1 MTGITLGDA
10 AGADRVVV
18 RGFAPGD
25 EATILAEMLA
35 ALARGECEGM
45 EAYQLEA
52 AAQQLPEEPDRVAV
66 AEVGGRLAGWTVPAD
81 DELVVVPE
89 FRRRGVGRRL
99 VAAAR
104 SIAAAQGRDELRLW
118 VPHRFG
124 PEAFALACGL
134 RYASS
139 LWRMRLPPDAVGT
152 VSAPVFPGGTNVRSL
167 QPGVDEAAF
176 TALVNRAFLDHPS
189 TYHLSEDQVRRVHGL
204 PGFDPA
210 TILVVEDAAT
220 GEMIGFCRVVTY
232 TSDTGRPGGEVR
244 ALGVDR
250 PWRGRGLGRAV
261 TAWGVVELRR
271 RGAESIVL
279 AVEGANER
287 ALRLYTGLG
296 FQLDIEWPHWTIAS
310 RPDVGLAA
318 SASP

>member
-1 MTGITLGDA
+1 MTGTMLGDA
-10 AGADRVVV
+10 AGSDRVVV
-18 RGFAPGD
+18 RAYAPGD
-25 EATILAEMLA
+25 EAAILAEMLA
-35 ALARGECEGM
+35 TLARGEYEGM

-52 AAQQLPEEPDRVAV
+52 AAKRLPDEPDRVAV
-66 AEVGGRLAGWTVPAD
+66 AEQGGRLAGWTVPAD

-118 VPHRFG
+118 VPHRVG
-124 PEAFALACGL
+124 PEAFAIACGL
-134 RYASS
+134 RYTSS
-139 LWRMRLPPDAVGT
+139 LWRMRLPADAVGA
-152 VSAPVFPGGTNVRSL
+152 VSAPVFPIGVRVRSL
-167 QPGVDEAAF
+167 EPGVDDAAF

-189 TYHLSEDQVRRVHGL
+189 TFHLSEDQVRRVHGA

-210 TILVVEDAAT
+210 TILLVEDAAN
-220 GEMIGFCRVVTY
+220 GEMVGFCRVVRY
-232 TSDTGRPGGEVR
+232 TSDAGRPEGEVR

-261 TAWGVVELRR
+261 TAWGVAELRR
-271 RGAESIVL
+271 RGAESVVL

-296 FQLDIEWPHWTIAS
+296 FQLDTEWPHWTIAS
-310 RPDVGLAA
+310 GHDVV
-318 SASP
+318 

>member
-18 RGFAPGD
+18 RGYAPGD
-25 EATILAEMLA
+25 EAAILAEMLA
-35 ALARGECEGM
+35 TLARGEYDGM

-52 AAQQLPEEPDRVAV
+52 AARRLSDEPDRLAV
-66 AEVGGRLAGWTVPAD
+66 AELGGRLAGWTVPAD
-81 DELVVVPE
+81 DDLVVVPE

-104 SIAAAQGRDELRLW
+104 SIAASQGRDELRLW
-118 VPHRFG
+118 VPHRVG

-134 RYASS
+134 RYSSS
-139 LWRMRLPPDAVGT
+139 LWRMRLPPDAVDTVAAPAFPAGT
-152 VSAPVFPGGTNVRSL
+152 RVRNL
-167 QPGVDEAAF
+167 QPGVDDADF

-189 TYHLSEDQVRRVHGL
+189 TFHLTEKEVHRVHGA

-220 GEMIGFCRVVTY
+220 GAMVGFCRVVTY
-232 TSDTGRPGGEVR
+232 TSDAGRPEGEVR

-261 TAWGVVELRR
+261 TAWGIADLRR
-271 RGAESIVL
+271 RGARSIVL

-310 RPDVGLAA
+310 RPDVA
-318 SASP
+318 